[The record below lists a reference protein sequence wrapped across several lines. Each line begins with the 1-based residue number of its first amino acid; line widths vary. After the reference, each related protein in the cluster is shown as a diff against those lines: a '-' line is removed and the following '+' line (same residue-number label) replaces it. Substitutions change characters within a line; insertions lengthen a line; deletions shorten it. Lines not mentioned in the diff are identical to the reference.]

1 MSTASAMPTTFW
13 IHHTDEVQQMTAN
26 EVLGALEHG
35 TINLE
40 TSYSLNAD
48 GQTKPL
54 RRIIREL
61 VWMSFMNANHV
72 MDKSLNNES
81 PFRVAFEKSHAGMA
95 IADLSGRIQ
104 FVNTAFAELL
114 GRDADSMR
122 GLLVGEFS
130 HAEDHDLEVQLGNE
144 LFAGTRSGF
153 QLKKRF
159 KHADG
164 SWIPTLMNL
173 GLARGADSEPQ
184 MVVASIVDIR
194 EWMANEERKS
204 IEAELDAI
212 QKIARGVAHDY
223 NNLLTVIDHSVYFLQ
238 HDTRFPSEDV
248 DAIANSS
255 KIAKRLN
262 RQLETLG
269 TITAEKTQIDIAHE
283 LRQQKP
289 LLEHLIA
296 IGQTLYLEVPD
307 TPIVVTIDHSSL
319 EQVLLNLVVNATQA
333 IDGQGTITVRLHEA
347 SDEIVLSVQD
357 TGVGIPPEMLATVF
371 EPFVSTKESGRGLGL
386 SIVKTAIMRCGCTID
401 VQSTLNEGT
410 EIRIH
415 IPIELKVSN

>member
-1 MSTASAMPTTFW
+1 MSKPNDQTTTFW
-13 IHHTDEVQQMTAN
+13 LHLPDGPKSMRAQEILA
-26 EVLGALEHG
+26 ALEHG
-35 TINLE
+35 IADLQTL
-40 TSYSLNAD
+40 YSLNED
-48 GQTKPL
+48 GKTKPI
-54 RRIIREL
+54 RRFLREL
-61 VWMSFMNANHV
+61 VWMSFMDANQV
-72 MDKSLNNES
+72 GQANLNETS

-95 IADLSGRIQ
+95 VADLSGRIQ

-114 GRDADSMR
+114 GRNPKDMR

-130 HAEDHDLEVQLGNE
+130 HAEDHELEVQLGNE

-164 SWIPTLMNL
+164 SWIPTLMNI

-184 MVVASIVDIR
+184 MVVASVVDMR
-194 EWMANEERKS
+194 EWMANEERKGV
-204 IEAELDAI
+204 EAELNAI

-238 HDTRFPSEDV
+238 HDTRFSSEDV
-248 DAIANSS
+248 EAIANSS

-269 TITAEKTQIDIAHE
+269 TITAEKTEVDIAQE

-289 LLEHLIA
+289 LLDHLIG
-296 IGQTLYLEVPD
+296 IGQTLHLDIPD

-333 IDGQGTITVRLHEA
+333 INGEGSITVRLHETE
-347 SDEIVLSVQD
+347 DEIVLSVQD
-357 TGVGIPPEMLATVF
+357 TGVGIPPDMLATIF

-386 SIVKTAIMRCGCTID
+386 SIVKTAIVRCGCSID
-401 VQSTLNEGT
+401 VQSTVNEGT

-415 IPIELKVSN
+415 IPIELKNSA

>member
-1 MSTASAMPTTFW
+1 MSETPPMPTTFW
-13 IHHTDEVQQMTAN
+13 VHLEDGPQQMRADEVLAT
-26 EVLGALEHG
+26 LEHG
-35 TINLE
+35 LATLE
-40 TSYSLNAD
+40 TMYSLNLD
-48 GQTKPL
+48 GKQKPL

-61 VWMSFMNANHV
+61 VWMSFMNANQV
-72 MDKSLNNES
+72 NDTTLNEES

-95 IADLSGRIQ
+95 VADLSGRIQ
-104 FVNTAFAELL
+104 FVNTAFANLL
-114 GRDADSMR
+114 GRTPEDMR

-130 HAEDHDLEVQLGNE
+130 HTEDHELEVQLGNE
-144 LFAGTRSGF
+144 LFSGKRSGF

-184 MVVASIVDIR
+184 MVVASVVDIR
-194 EWMANEERKS
+194 EWMANEERKGV
-204 IEAELDAI
+204 EAELNAI

-238 HDTRFPSEDV
+238 HDTRFASEDV
-248 DAIANSS
+248 EAIANSS

-269 TITAEKTQIDIAHE
+269 TITAEKTEVDIAHE

-289 LLEHLIA
+289 LLDHLIGV
-296 IGQTLYLEVPD
+296 GQTLNLEVPD
-307 TPIVVTIDHSSL
+307 TPIIVTIDHSSL

-333 IDGQGTITVRLHEA
+333 IDGEGTITVRLHET

-357 TGVGIPPEMLATVF
+357 TGVGIPQYWPLYLNPSFPQKKVGADW
-371 EPFVSTKESGRGLGL
+371 
-386 SIVKTAIMRCGCTID
+386 GC
-401 VQSTLNEGT
+401 L
-410 EIRIH
+410 
-415 IPIELKVSN
+415 L